1 MNYDVYLCSYNA
13 EYYIRSVIYALFKQ
27 TIPPERV
34 FVYDDG
40 SKDST
45 IEKLLIMRKQFP
57 NLHVFIEE
65 SEHEYDTSRLP
76 KNINKMLDI
85 NDNWIMIL
93 SDDVILPNTYVEQ
106 LTAEISRN
114 PRIGVISGNELTFTS
129 NADMPRGSGR
139 LINPRILRLTNYRF
153 IENLSWE
160 TLCVLI
166 AQFLGYETIC
176 KNEIK
181 YTHTR
186 INGSMH
192 GYRNYGKTMKQSG
205 YSLLFVLIR
214 IIKNI
219 FDCHEF
225 KPSLSMKILYQYL
238 VTPNPQ
244 LPNGLLKFIRERER
258 KRILRFFE

>member
-1 MNYDVYLCSYNA
+1 M
-13 EYYIRSVIYALFKQ
+13 
-27 TIPPERV
+27 
-34 FVYDDG
+34 YDDG

-93 SDDVILPNTYVEQ
+93 SDDVILPNTYAEQ

-153 IENLSWE
+153 IENISWE
-160 TLCVLI
+160 SVLLSI
-166 AQFLGYETIC
+166 AQYLGYETVC

-181 YTHTR
+181 YHHTR
-186 INGSMH
+186 NNGQSH
-192 GYRNYGKTMKQSG
+192 RYKYYGKSMKLSG
-205 YSLLFVLIR
+205 YSFTFMFARL
-214 IIKNI
+214 IKNLYTRK
-219 FDCHEF
+219 EF
-225 KPSLSMKILYQYL
+225 AVSKSLNILIEYLLTPKPD
-238 VTPNPQ
+238 
-244 LPNGLLKFIRERER
+244 LPYGLLKFIRDRER
-258 KRILRFFE
+258 RRILRFFK